1 MACQAGCLAPFKLVR
16 LRAGL
21 TGWWGIMRRSFGSSS
36 DEVQEQQINLTPMLD
51 VVFIMLI
58 FFIVTATFVKEVGL
72 DVNQPD
78 DDNKPKTVDPNK
90 KSIVVRITDRDR
102 IIIAQRDVDV
112 RNIRA
117 NIERL
122 HAENPEA
129 PVIIQPHAES
139 STEAMI
145 TVMDSARQ
153 AGVYAVS
160 FASQ

>member
-1 MACQAGCLAPFKLVR
+1 
-16 LRAGL
+16 
-21 TGWWGIMRRSFGSSS
+21 MRRYARRDDDDGA
-36 DEVQEQQINLTPMLD
+36 QINLTPMLD

-78 DDNKPKTVDPNK
+78 DEKPKTVDPDK
-90 KSIVVRITDRDR
+90 RSIVVRITSRDR
-102 IIIAQRDVDV
+102 ILIAQRDVDWRSV
-112 RNIRA
+112 RA

-139 STEAMI
+139 RTEAMVH
-145 TVMDSARQ
+145 VMDSARQ
-153 AGVYAVS
+153 AGVTNVS
-160 FASQ
+160 LAAGN